1 MMDLSDQ
8 RKQGR
13 AHRTETVPAP
23 RAPFARTGVDGLGN
37 YPEHRVP
44 DIPRAWTA
52 EHEAVAVTA
61 AEADEPA
68 FDARLFGRRVRLAAG
83 AGPERAPRADLRER
97 PAGRRREGI
106 WGAGPRRHDSGGGTR
121 PGPEPSSRC

>member
-23 RAPFARTGVDGLGN
+23 RAPLARTGAYGLGN
-37 YPEHRVP
+37 YPERRVP

-52 EHEAVAVTA
+52 EGEAVAVTA

-68 FDARLFGRRVRLAAG
+68 LCAQPFGRRVRLAAG
-83 AGPERAPRADLRER
+83 AGPERAPRVDLGER

-106 WGAGPRRHDSGGGTR
+106 CGAGFATS
-121 PGPEPSSRC
+121 

>member
-8 RKQGR
+8 WKQGR
-13 AHRTETVPAP
+13 GHRTETVPAP
-23 RAPFARTGVDGLGN
+23 RAPLARTGVDGFRN

-52 EHEAVAVTA
+52 EGEAVAVTA

-68 FDARLFGRRVRLAAG
+68 FHARPFGRRVRLAAV
-83 AGPERAPRADLRER
+83 AGPKRAPRVDLGER

-106 WGAGPRRHDSGGGTR
+106 WGAGAATS
-121 PGPEPSSRC
+121 